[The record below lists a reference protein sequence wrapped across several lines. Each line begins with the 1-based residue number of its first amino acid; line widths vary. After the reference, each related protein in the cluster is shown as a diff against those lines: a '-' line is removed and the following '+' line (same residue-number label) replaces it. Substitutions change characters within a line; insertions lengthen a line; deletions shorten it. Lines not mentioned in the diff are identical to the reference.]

1 MLHAY
6 TSVMLFLSLYM
17 CFLNRVMDRLMDVFG
32 TKHLCATAIQN
43 VGLHISWSRN
53 QLGGVVGKYEIGYKG
68 SRLGRFECCNGG
80 IFYQLYVWQ
89 LLTEDCP
96 EYGLCFCDMLIM
108 VELPYLTVGAV
119 PWLRCLVADLLFW
132 RPGFDSRLVN
142 VGFVVD
148 EVVLGRVFHWVVQFF
163 PTGIIPPVLSIHIWF
178 IIDAILGNSGGKVNI
193 LGGDS
198 IEHCENK
205 SSYEHVADSAWLLR

>member
-6 TSVMLFLSLYM
+6 TSVILFLSLYM
-17 CFLNRVMDRLMDVFG
+17 SLLNCVRDRFMDVFG
-32 TKHLCATAIQN
+32 TKHLCTTAIQN
-43 VGLHISWSRN
+43 VSLHISWRRN
-53 QLGGVVGKYEIGYKG
+53 HLGVVGKCEIGCKG
-68 SRLGRFECCNGG
+68 SRLWRCECCNGG

-96 EYGLCFCDMLIM
+96 EYGLCFCDILIM
-108 VELPYLTVGAV
+108 GELPYLTVGAV
-119 PWLRCLVADLLFW
+119 PWLRWLVADLLFW
-132 RPGFDSRLVN
+132 RPGFNSRLVH

-148 EVVLGRVFHWVVQFF
+148 KVVLGWVFHWVVQFF
-163 PTGIIPPVLSIHIWF
+163 PTSIIPPVLNIHIWF
-178 IIDAILGNSGGKVNI
+178 IIDTILGDSGGKVNV